1 MDFPPFGSTTDLLV
15 LLFRHYEAIRGLPLS
30 AVFLPR
36 CITCQDVCV
45 QQSHGG
51 LPFTDCK

>member
-1 MDFPPFGSTTDLLV
+1 MDFPTCGSTTDLLM
-15 LLFRHYEAIRGLPLS
+15 LLFRQYETVRGLPLS
-30 AVFLPR
+30 AVLLPR

-51 LPFTDCK
+51 LPFTDFK